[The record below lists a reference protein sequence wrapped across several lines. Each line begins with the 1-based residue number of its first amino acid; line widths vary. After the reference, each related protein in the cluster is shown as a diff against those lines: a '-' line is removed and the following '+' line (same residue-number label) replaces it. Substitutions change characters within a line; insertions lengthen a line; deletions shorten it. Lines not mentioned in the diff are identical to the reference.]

1 MADEIIIKDEDITQN
16 PLAEKGKEKK
26 WKQVLLLVSEVL
38 KAEVKK
44 GKLNQNLIAHL
55 RDVHQIIDEDEN
67 VNNPKRLRNT
77 KITDFARS
85 YQPHPKHNQKQPY
98 KEKIS
103 HFDPSFVVPVQI
115 ERTKND
121 GSKLRKISLSE
132 EEWDLLDELVDH
144 LLPFEEATREFSG
157 GTCVTFSKMMPNINE
172 LIFDL
177 EF

>member
-85 YQPHPKHNQKQPY
+85 YQPHPKHNQKQREESILMDAAYQPTYFHCY
-98 KEKIS
+98 KS
-103 HFDPSFVVPVQI
+103 
-115 ERTKND
+115 
-121 GSKLRKISLSE
+121 SL
-132 EEWDLLDELVDH
+132 
-144 LLPFEEATREFSG
+144 
-157 GTCVTFSKMMPNINE
+157 
-172 LIFDL
+172 
-177 EF
+177 